1 MYDESMSAE
10 RITVTVPS
18 ELLRAARAE
27 VDEGRS
33 ASVSAVV
40 TGALS
45 ERLRRTRM
53 EHVLDEIEAE
63 HGSPGPEARE
73 WARRA
78 LAED

>member
-1 MYDESMSAE
+1 MSAE

-18 ELLRAARAE
+18 ELLREVRAE
-27 VDEGRS
+27 VDAGRGS
-33 ASVSAVV
+33 SVSAVV

-45 ERLRRTRM
+45 DRLRRVRM
-53 EHVLDEIEAE
+53 EQVLDEIEAE